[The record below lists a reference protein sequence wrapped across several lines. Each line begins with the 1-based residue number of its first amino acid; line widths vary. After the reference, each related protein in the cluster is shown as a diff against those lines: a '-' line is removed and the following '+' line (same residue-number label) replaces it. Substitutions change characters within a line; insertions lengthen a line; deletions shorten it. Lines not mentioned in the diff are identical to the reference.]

1 MHIGPVCVCVYHA
14 DMISLRHSPPLFLS
28 PSLSSRLLCPLP
40 CSLPLASSLQGLG
53 CFFPPL
59 AFSVSLNP
67 QPYTLTLRAHPSLLS
82 GTAGC
87 GWGYGSGAARTVF
100 AIAGPQLEKP
110 SCDGGS

>member
-53 CFFPPL
+53 CFFPPSCLLCL
-59 AFSVSLNP
+59 A
-67 QPYTLTLRAHPSLLS
+67 
-82 GTAGC
+82 
-87 GWGYGSGAARTVF
+87 
-100 AIAGPQLEKP
+100 KP
-110 SCDGGS
+110 STLHANPTRSPLPPFRNCRMWLGLRQRGRKNRLRHRRTPTRKAEL